1 MTQIIDITVAAF
13 TCCWFFRV
21 KSVPSIPEAKMTT
34 TAQPGEFDL
43 VSALSDGVFPLS
55 RKMLVDLHCSF
66 VRQLLGGDDVLNF
79 GTDCVKRY
87 WAACGFIDGGLFS
100 CDVSCLVARSA

>member
-1 MTQIIDITVAAF
+1 MIQIVDITIAAF

-21 KSVPSIPEAKMTT
+21 KTVPSIPEAKMTT

-43 VSALSDGVFPLS
+43 VSALCDGVFPLS

-66 VRQLLGGDDVLNF
+66 VCRLLGGDDVLYF
-79 GTDCVKRY
+79 GTDCVIGY
-87 WAACGFIDGGLFS
+87 WAACGIIDSGLFS
-100 CDVSCLVARSA
+100 CDVSCLVSRSA